1 MTLFEKLQYNDYTV
15 LWGVAL
21 QQPYAVFVC
30 ATMFKA
36 FEKLV

>member
-1 MTLFEKLQYNDYTV
+1 MTLFEKLQYNEHIA
-15 LWGVAL
+15 LWLVAL